1 MDRTQSIEI
10 RETLNRLVPPSR
22 LGRLARETGAV
33 VRRRRIGAV
42 PFFWTLILGFGADRT
57 RTLAGLRRAFESAT
71 GRTVVPSA
79 FYHRFNAGLVRLLR
93 AVLSE
98 VIAKVGRQEKNLDGA
113 LSGFKDVLASDS
125 TVIRLHEMLK
135 KAFPACR
142 TNHTLAALKAHV
154 ILSVRGAGAKSVK
167 LTSERVHDGPVLR
180 AGRWVKDRLLLFD
193 LGYHRFQLFA
203 CIDREGGYF
212 VTRLKKSDNP
222 LVTGLNQNPRG
233 RKVSLLGHRLKP
245 LLKKLKRS
253 VIDVEVELS
262 YRKRKYGGSRSG
274 ATYRCRLVGIFNEE
288 TKCHHTYL
296 TNIPPSR
303 LSARQVAETYK
314 ARWLVELLFREL
326 KTRYRIDQMPSAKR
340 HVVEALI
347 LAAFITVLVAQR
359 LHQEAVR
366 RLLKLRHRLRTERW
380 AAVFATF
387 AGEILRLL
395 LAPAADNAHPTRL
408 GAVMLR
414 ESLDPNSRRQLL
426 LQRVCGTSHAA

>member
-1 MDRTQSIEI
+1 VARTQSIQI
-10 RETLNRLVPPSR
+10 REVLNTLVPPSR

-33 VRRRRIGAV
+33 VRRRRIAMV

-79 FYHRFNAGLVRLLR
+79 FYDRFNAGLVRLLR
-93 AVLSE
+93 AILSE
-98 VIAKVGRQEKNLDGA
+98 VITKVGRTEKHLDGP

-142 TNHTLAALKAHV
+142 TNHTLAALKTHV

-167 LTSERVHDGPVLR
+167 ITSERVHDGPVLR
-180 AGRWVKDRLLLFD
+180 AGRWVKDTLLLFD

-222 LVTGLNQNPRG
+222 LVTGLNRNPRG
-233 RKVSLLGHRLKP
+233 RKVPLLGQRLKP
-245 LLKKLKRS
+245 LLKKLKRR

-274 ATYRCRLVGIFNEE
+274 AKYRCRLVGIFNEE
-288 TKCHHTYL
+288 TKRHHTYL
-296 TNIPPSR
+296 TNIPASR
-303 LSARQVAETYK
+303 LSAHQIAATYK

-326 KTRYRIDQMPSAKR
+326 KTRYRLDQMPSAKR
-340 HVVEALI
+340 HIVEALI
-347 LAAFITVLVAQR
+347 LAAFITILVAQH
-359 LHQEAVR
+359 LLQDVQR
-366 RLLKLRHRLRTERW
+366 RLRKLSHRLRTERW
-380 AAVFATF
+380 AAVFATY

-395 LAPAADNAHPTRL
+395 LAPADNPRPARL
-408 GAVMLR
+408 GTVMLR
-414 ESLDPNSRRQLL
+414 ESVDPNVRRQLL
-426 LQRVCGTSHAA
+426 LQRVSEVTYAA